1 MKIYTE
7 QGLNSFQ
14 PWSGASITYDRV
26 AEAGKLDELETA
38 LEEIYP
44 EGMSET
50 ELNDLL
56 WFDDQWIYEL
66 LNMQDA
72 ENEDEDEEG

>member
-14 PWSGASITYDRV
+14 PWSGAIITYNRV
-26 AEAGKLDELETA
+26 AEADKLDELETM
-38 LEEIYP
+38 LEDIYP
-44 EGMSET
+44 DGIDET

-56 WFDDQWIYEL
+56 WFEDEWIYEL

-72 ENEDEDEEG
+72 ENKDEEEED

>member
-7 QGLNSFQ
+7 QGLNNFR

-26 AEAGKLDELETA
+26 AEAGKLDELESA

-56 WFDDQWIYEL
+56 WFDDKWIYEIL
-66 LNMQDA
+66 GMQDGKG
-72 ENEDEDEEG
+72 EED

>member
-14 PWSGASITYDRV
+14 PWSGATTTYNRV
-26 AEAGKLDELETA
+26 AEAEKLDELECI
-38 LEEIYP
+38 LEDIYP

-50 ELNDLL
+50 ELNDLF
-56 WFDDQWIYEL
+56 WFDADWIYET
-66 LNMQDA
+66 LNMH
-72 ENEDEDEEG
+72 NEDEED